1 MTMKISKS
9 RATIADRA
17 TERRGAIVAV
27 ALEVFLEHGYSGASM
42 SQIAD
47 RVGGSKG
54 TLYNYFSS
62 KEELFL
68 AVAED
73 KGRELYSTLQT
84 LPRPSG
90 DLAKDLH
97 DLGLAMLKIVA
108 SDNYLS
114 FYRLIIAEAA
124 RVPVIGK
131 MAYDSRRSAMLEP
144 LCELIRGAMAVGHL
158 RMIEPMEAAEI
169 FWDLCTSSIHRR
181 LLLAVNSGPTPK
193 ELARLVERA
202 VAIFIAGFATGA

>member
-1 MTMKISKS
+1 MTNSS
-9 RATIADRA
+9 SAVADRA
-17 TERRGAIVAV
+17 SVRRSAIVAV
-27 ALEVFLEHGYSGASM
+27 SLEVFLEHGYSGASM

-68 AVAED
+68 AVAQE
-73 KGRELYSTLQT
+73 KGRELYSTLKS
-84 LPRPSG
+84 LPAATG
-90 DLAKDLH
+90 ELAKDLH
-97 DLGLAMLKIVA
+97 DLGLAMLSIVA

-144 LCELIRGAMAVGHL
+144 LCELIRGAMAVGQF

-169 FWDLCTSSIHRR
+169 FWDLCTSSVHRR
-181 LLLAVNSGPTPK
+181 LLLAVNSSPTPD